1 MFHFIGMADEE
12 LIEKTLDC
20 AIQNCFQK
28 TNLSILALIDIFC
41 PFSGIH
47 IRPHPYD
54 HSCHEDPL
62 EKLKHE
68 LEESLSQ
75 VHREEMNHIKVPSKS
90 NIVYKSCGEFSLLL
104 VQCCKVQWAD
114 LTCDVTRFRLR

>member
-1 MFHFIGMADEE
+1 MS
-12 LIEKTLDC
+12 LY
-20 AIQNCFQK
+20 
-28 TNLSILALIDIFC
+28 ILALSDIFC

-90 NIVYKSCGEFSLLL
+90 NIEYKSWGELSLLL
-104 VQCCKVQWAD
+104 VQCKVEKI
-114 LTCDVTRFRLR
+114 

>member
-1 MFHFIGMADEE
+1 MS
-12 LIEKTLDC
+12 LY
-20 AIQNCFQK
+20 
-28 TNLSILALIDIFC
+28 ILALSDIFC

-90 NIVYKSCGEFSLLL
+90 NIVYT
-104 VQCCKVQWAD
+104 QCPRTD
-114 LTCDVTRFRLR
+114 LSTRFLPKQMTTTG

>member
-1 MFHFIGMADEE
+1 MFW
-12 LIEKTLDC
+12 L
-20 AIQNCFQK
+20 
-28 TNLSILALIDIFC
+28 LSDIFC

-75 VHREEMNHIKVPSKS
+75 VHREEMNHIKVPSKI
-90 NIVYKSCGEFSLLL
+90 NIVYKSLGELSLLL
-104 VQCCKVQWAD
+104 TLCTMCIFGPAQS
-114 LTCDVTRFRLR
+114 LNF

>member
-1 MFHFIGMADEE
+1 MFHFTGMADEE
-12 LIEKTLDC
+12 LIKRLCNSELFSKMSLL
-20 AIQNCFQK
+20 FWL
-28 TNLSILALIDIFC
+28 LSDIFC

-90 NIVYKSCGEFSLLL
+90 NIVYKS
-104 VQCCKVQWAD
+104 
-114 LTCDVTRFRLR
+114 